1 MEKEGKDLKKRK
13 SILMD
18 LWNDLI
24 TIWESNPKKVTRE
37 YVIERLKNEYNKE
50 KISPIKGATDPKDL
64 YDKEMTSLYVLGK
77 YGMGL
82 EIQYPE
88 LFDLVF
94 AQEIKMDQ
102 INEIL
107 LSDNLDGGKDKI
119 LAIIGGINGNTI
131 AKIMRLGVTKEYF
144 GFIDQRSVVKLADS
158 LKKLFP
164 NQENEVN
171 KYMKFYAAFK
181 ISKAIDDGTVRNR
194 IMKEALRQA
203 LAIELNIDKKNMPR
217 DNYIMKV
224 ASGSFNIP
232 KKVIRQIFPYNK
244 SKKLNKNE
252 NKSN

>member
-50 KISPIKGATDPKDL
+50 KLSPIKGASDPKDL
-64 YDKEMTSLYVLGK
+64 FDKEMASLYVLGK

-82 EIQYPE
+82 EMQYPE
-88 LFDLVF
+88 LFDSVF
-94 AQEIKMDQ
+94 SQEIKMDQ
-102 INEIL
+102 VNEIL
-107 LSDNLDGGKDKI
+107 LSDDLDSKKDKI

-131 AKIMRLGVTKEYF
+131 AKIMRLGLTKEYF
-144 GFIDQRSVVKLADS
+144 GFADQKSVAKLADS
-158 LKKLFP
+158 LKKTFP
-164 NQENEVN
+164 DQENEVN

-194 IMKEALRQA
+194 ITKEALRQA
-203 LAIELNIDKKNMPR
+203 LAIELNIDKKNMPK
-217 DNYIMKV
+217 DNYIMKI
-224 ASGSFNIP
+224 ASDAFNIP
-232 KKVIRQIFPYNK
+232 RKVIRQIFPYNK

-252 NKSN
+252 NKNN